1 MKIKQLSVEE
11 AVARVPDGATLALT
25 GSGGG
30 LMEPDLV
37 LDALGDRYRK
47 TGHPCGLTIVHA
59 LGIGNGKGGGLG
71 HFAQPGMVKRVIGG
85 HWSWAPELQR
95 MAKDGEIEAY
105 TLPAGVI
112 STLLREVGAGRPG
125 VITPIGLGTFADPE
139 NGGGK
144 CSPTAS
150 EDIVE
155 RIELDGRPYLRY
167 KPIKIDVG
175 ILRGSRAD
183 LHGNISTADEPADMD
198 AYAVALAAHNSGGFV
213 IAQVKG
219 IQEEPFVPARQ
230 VTVPGVMVDVLV
242 HHPEQHQS
250 YAGEYD
256 PALSGQALPSSRSG
270 CKEGPQGVR
279 RIIAGLAAREL
290 RAGMTV
296 NYGFGIPG
304 GISAVSDPQ
313 VVSNCWEMVE
323 QGIHNGELLDGALF
337 GAARFPEAIVS
348 SLEQFDF
355 FAGGGLDIA
364 FLGMGEMD
372 AQGNVNVS
380 QLGASVV
387 GPGGFVEITQGARKV
402 VFCGTFEAKG
412 LSVAVKNGAL
422 EFISMGEI
430 PKLVKQVRHV
440 TFSGAEAVRRGQEVL
455 YVTERAVFRL
465 TADGVELVAVAK
477 GVDAQRDV
485 IERMEFQPVVGNL
498 EEIVIRG
505 E

>member
-1 MKIKQLSVEE
+1 MKTKQLNVQE
-11 AVARVPDGATLALT
+11 AVARIPDGATLALT

-30 LMEPDLV
+30 LLEADLV
-37 LDALGDRYRK
+37 FAALAERFRR
-47 TGHPCGLTIVHA
+47 TGHPRNLTLVHA
-59 LGIGNGKGGGLG
+59 LGIGDGKGGGLG
-71 HFAQPGMVKRVIGG
+71 HFAQPGMVKRIIGG

-95 MAKDGEIEAY
+95 MARDGEIEAY

-144 CSPTAS
+144 CGPAARD
-150 EDIVE
+150 DIVE

-175 ILRGSRAD
+175 IVRGSRAD

-213 IAQVKG
+213 IAQVKE
-219 IQEEPFVPARQ
+219 IQEAPFVPARQ
-230 VTVPGVMVDVLV
+230 VTIPGVLVNVLV
-242 HHPEQHQS
+242 RHPEQRQS

-256 PALSGQALPSSRSG
+256 PAISGQALPAGHAVR
-270 CKEGPQGVR
+270 KEGPSGVR
-279 RIIAGLAAREL
+279 RIIASLAAREL
-290 RAGMTV
+290 KAGMTV

-337 GAARFPEAIVS
+337 GAARFPQAIVS

-412 LSVAVKNGAL
+412 LDVAVDKGAL
-422 EFISMGEI
+422 VFNAMGEI
-430 PKLVKQVRHV
+430 PKLVEQVRHV
-440 TFSGAEAVRRGQEVL
+440 TFSGAEAIRREQEVL

-465 TADGVELVAVAK
+465 TGEGIELVAVVK
-477 GVDAQRDV
+477 GVDIERDV
-485 IERMEFQPVVGNL
+485 IERMAFRPLVRDVAEIAL
-498 EEIVIRG
+498 EG
-505 E
+505 C